1 MQRLILLLC
10 TLSGLFS
17 FPASGQSS
25 YIPLGSMSYP
35 LLDRFEIKSGR
46 LADPEEFN
54 TSTRSYRR
62 DAIARYIDS
71 FPMQIP
77 LSKQDYFNLSYLQND
92 NFEWSRSE
100 NTRSA
105 KPVLKTFYRHRAAG
119 ISKLN
124 KDFNLV
130 VNPVAYAQAGYDTRL
145 KKSVFLNNRGIEVR
159 GSINNTFGFYT
170 QVSDEIMDPNSWVGD
185 FFSAYN
191 TIPGVGYLQYTS
203 PGSTTFN
210 YWQASGYIVVQPS
223 KFLDMQF
230 GHGRNFLG
238 NGYRTFYQSD
248 FSRDHLYLR
257 ANTHFWKINY
267 TNIWGTLYD
276 YLSPALGRDS
286 VPPRHYYAT
295 THLSLNV
302 LHNFNVGI
310 FQTISYS
317 RRLGSRALGMDAQY
331 FNPIIF
337 YKPVENGLNSP
348 DKTILGM
355 DLKYNFARQ
364 FSLYGQAVISE
375 FVLEEVLAGN
385 GWWGNKQAYQLGL
398 KYIDA
403 LHVNNLDLQIE
414 GNLCRPYM
422 YTSFNPLNA
431 YVNYNQNMAH
441 PLGANFAETIVL
453 IRYQPVNRCVL
464 KLTGIISRYGND
476 TALSNWG
483 RDIRKS
489 YSPVPKEYGNTIGQG
504 VTTKSTYLDLTM
516 GYMLKHNLFIDVQLA
531 YRKTGGNPWF
541 STETFL
547 ITTALRWNISER
559 RWDF

>member
-1 MQRLILLLC
+1 MILC
-10 TLSGLFS
+10 TGFGMLT
-17 FPASGQSS
+17 FPALAQSS
-25 YIPLGSMSYP
+25 YVPLGSLSYP

-46 LADPEEFN
+46 LADPLEFN

-100 NTRSA
+100 NTRSV
-105 KPVLKTFYRHRAAG
+105 KPFLNTFYHHKAAG
-119 ISKLN
+119 ISKVT
-124 KDFNLV
+124 KDFNLII
-130 VNPVAYAQAGYDTRL
+130 NPVIYAQAGYDNRL
-145 KKSVFLNNRGIEVR
+145 KKSVFLNNRGLEIR
-159 GSINNTFGFYT
+159 GSLYKTFGFYT
-170 QVSDEIMDPNSWVGD
+170 QVSDEIMDANSWVGD
-185 FFSAYN
+185 YFTDN
-191 TIPGVGYLQYTS
+191 LTIPGVGAWQFTS
-203 PGSTTFN
+203 PTSTTFN
-210 YWQASGYIVVQPS
+210 YWQASGYIMVQPS

-248 FSRDHLYLR
+248 FSRDHLYFR

-276 YLSPALGRDS
+276 FVPPGSIRDS

-295 THLSLNV
+295 THLSVNL
-302 LHNFNVGI
+302 LPNFNLGI

-331 FNPIIF
+331 FNPVIF

-355 DLKYNFARQ
+355 DIKYNFARH

-375 FVLEEVLAGN
+375 FVFKEIIAGN

-403 LHVNNLDLQIE
+403 LNVMNLDMQLE
-414 GNLCRPYM
+414 GNVCRPYM

-431 YVNYNQNMAH
+431 YVNNNQNMAH
-441 PLGANFAETIVL
+441 PLGANFAEVVAL
-453 IRYQPVNRCVL
+453 IRYQPGERWMI
-464 KLTGIISRYGND
+464 KSTGIFSRYGND
-476 TALSNWG
+476 TASSNWG
-483 RDIRKS
+483 KDIRKS
-489 YSPVPKEYGNTIGQG
+489 YSTVPNMYGNTIGQG
-504 VTTKSTYLDLTM
+504 VTTNATYIDITTSFM
-516 GYMLKHNLFIDVQLA
+516 FKHNLFIDVQLA
-531 YRKTGGNPWF
+531 YRKTSGNPWF
-541 STETFL
+541 ATETLL
-547 ITTALRWNISER
+547 ITTAVRWNISER